1 VLTVVNASDQPAKV
15 SMERFDEL
23 LGGKRNA
30 VKALDRSPV
39 QWSETWE
46 AGPWFSEIYEIQR

>member
-1 VLTVVNASDQPAKV
+1 
-15 SMERFDEL
+15 MERFDEL